1 MKKNLFFDV
10 GSTLHYP
17 VTKNWFITPNFFNII
32 GDYDKK
38 VIEQAIS
45 NNKHLLDERNIS
57 TEVEEYEMFC
67 KFYSYVLKDINYPNI
82 TADIINKLAYDCVY
96 NDEKVEFYPEVK
108 EELKKLSKEYTLYII
123 SDAWPSTYR
132 VLKNYGIYDLFTKV
146 YISSE
151 LGFKKSDKALFE
163 IALEDIDKN
172 DENYFIDDRYDL
184 LQISEQYG
192 FIPVIIDRDKN
203 QTTNY
208 IEIETLTDLRKIL
221 NLYKKFSPA

>member
-17 VTKNWFITPNFFNII
+17 VTKNWFITPNFFNIVGTI
-32 GDYDKK
+32 NKQ
-38 VIEQAIS
+38 VIEDAIK
-45 NNKHLLDERNIS
+45 NNLHLLDERNIS
-57 TEVEEYEMFC
+57 TELEEYEMFC
-67 KFYSYVLKDINYPNI
+67 KFYMHVLQYIKYPNI
-82 TADIINKLAYDCVY
+82 TTDIVNKLAYDCVY
-96 NDEKVEFYPEVK
+96 NDEKVKFYNEVK
-108 EELKKLSKEYTLYII
+108 EELQKLSKKYTLYII
-123 SDAWPSTYR
+123 SDTWPSTYR

-151 LGFKKSDKALFE
+151 LGCKKSDKTLFE

-184 LQISEQYG
+184 LRISEQYG

-208 IEIETLTDLRKIL
+208 IEVETLTDLRRIL
-221 NLYKKFSPA
+221 ELYEK

>member
-17 VTKNWFITPNFFNII
+17 VTKNWFITPNFFNIV
-32 GDYDKK
+32 GDIDKNL
-38 VIEQAIS
+38 VELAI
-45 NNKHLLDERNIS
+45 NHNKHLLDERNIS

-67 KFYSYVLKDINYPNI
+67 KFYANILKDINYSNI
-82 TADIINKLAYDCVY
+82 TTEIINKLAYDCVY
-96 NDEKVEFYPEVK
+96 NDEKVNFYDEVK
-108 EELKKLSKEYTLYII
+108 EELQKLAKKYTMYII

-151 LGFKKSDKALFE
+151 LGCKKSDKTLFE
-163 IALEDIDKN
+163 IALEDVDKN

-208 IEIETLTDLRKIL
+208 IEVETLTDLRKIL
-221 NLYKKFSPA
+221 DLYEK

>member
-17 VTKNWFITPNFFNII
+17 VTKHWFITPNFFNIL
-32 GDYDKK
+32 GDLDKSLVEDVMLK
-38 VIEQAIS
+38 
-45 NNKHLLDERNIS
+45 NKHLLDGRHIN
-57 TEVEEYEMFC
+57 TEIEEYEMFS
-67 KFYSYVLKDINYPNI
+67 KFYLNVLKDINYPII
-82 TADIINKLAYDCVY
+82 TSEIIHKLAYDCVY
-96 NDEKVEFYPEVK
+96 NDDKVKFYDDVK
-108 EELKKLSKEYTLYII
+108 TELTKLAKKYTLYIV

-146 YISSE
+146 YISSD
-151 LGFKKSDKALFE
+151 LGCMKGDKTLFE
-163 IALEDIDKN
+163 IALEDIDAN

-184 LQISEQYG
+184 LQIAEQCG

-208 IEIETLTDLRKIL
+208 IEVETLTDLRKIL
-221 NLYKKFSPA
+221 ELYEK